1 VNLRSFLR
9 KNSTR
14 LWLGFAVIAS
24 LRLIYEAVTNSTDL
38 HVYWRAAHL
47 WFDGISP
54 YLYDASDRGNVF
66 KYPPW
71 TLPLYFPLGWISWEV
86 TRWVWV
92 FAELFAIGYAIKWLD
107 RAGVN
112 RQINYLIAALYWWT
126 WKGHIYSGQFTIFIL
141 LACLWAVP
149 PEEDR
154 KLSSGKLAFLSI
166 VITSKV
172 YSVFTMFGVFK
183 EMIRP
188 RTIIYS
194 VASVL
199 LLEGLV
205 LAVLR
210 LHGNHTDIIELHR
223 TWVIAARSGAAELGA
238 HVVRGQ
244 GNHSL
249 TAGFLRWFKVDP
261 LDSSKD
267 GYVALLLGCIFSAL
281 WFHFSKS
288 LQRAEQW
295 VGWIGVGMVIHPL
308 LWHHSFVMAFPICA
322 LALDRAI
329 KVRDRLSIVLASLST
344 FFIAI
349 LIPNI
354 FGMTIVTPFELIS
367 SKSWGVIIAGIVL
380 VRCQFLLEAN
390 HHFNPQ
396 GKTS

>member
-1 VNLRSFLR
+1 VNLQAFFK

-14 LWLGFAVIAS
+14 LWLGLAVIAS
-24 LRLIYEAVTNSTDL
+24 LRLILEAVTNSTDL

-47 WFDGISP
+47 WFNGISP

-71 TLPLYFPLGWISWEV
+71 TLPLFFPLGLISWDV

-112 RQINYLIAALYWWT
+112 RQINYLITALYWWT
-126 WKGHIYSGQFTIFIL
+126 WKGHIYSGQFTLFIL

-154 KLSSGKLAFLSI
+154 KLSSGKLAFLLI

-172 YSVFTMFGVFK
+172 YSVFTMFGVFR

-205 LAVLR
+205 LGVLR

-223 TWVIAARSGAAELGA
+223 TWVIAARSGGVELAADL
-238 HVVRGQ
+238 VRGQ

-249 TAGFLRWFKVDP
+249 TAGVLRWLDVDRF
-261 LDSSKD
+261 DSSKD
-267 GYVALLLGCIFSAL
+267 AYVALLLGGLFSTL
-281 WFHFSKS
+281 WFYFSKP
-288 LQRAEQW
+288 LGRAEQW
-295 VGWIGVGMVIHPL
+295 LGWIGVGMVIHPL
-308 LWHHSFVMAFPICA
+308 LWHHSFVMAFPLTA

-329 KVRDRLSIVLASLST
+329 RIRDRASIVMAGMST
-344 FFIAI
+344 FMIAI

-354 FGMTIVTPFELIS
+354 FGMTIVTPFELVS
-367 SKSWGVIIAGIVL
+367 GKSWGIILAGIVL
-380 VRCQFLLEAN
+380 VRCRTLEL
-390 HHFNPQ
+390 
-396 GKTS
+396 KRK

>member
-1 VNLRSFLR
+1 VNIRAFFR

-14 LWLGFAVIAS
+14 LWLVFAIVAS
-24 LRLIYEAVTNSTDL
+24 LRLVYEAVTNSTDL

-47 WFDGISP
+47 WLDGISP
-54 YLYDASDRGNVF
+54 FLYDASDRGNVF

-71 TLPLYFPLGWISWEV
+71 TLPLYLPLGFISWDV

-112 RQINYLIAALYWWT
+112 RQINYVIAALYWWT
-126 WKGHIYSGQFTIFIL
+126 WKGHIYSGQFTLFIL

-149 PEEDR
+149 PQESGPENCKEDR
-154 KLSSGKLAFLSI
+154 KLSPGKLTLLAI
-166 VITSKV
+166 VLTTKV
-172 YSVFTMFGVFK
+172 YSIFTLFGVFK
-183 EMIRP
+183 DMIRP

-194 VASVL
+194 VTSVL

-205 LAVLR
+205 LAILR
-210 LHGNHTDIIELHR
+210 MHGNHTDIIELHR
-223 TWVIAARSGAAELGA
+223 TWIIAAESGAAELGA

-249 TAGFLRWFKVDP
+249 TAGFLRWFNVNP
-261 LDSSKD
+261 LDTSKD
-267 GYVALLLGCIFSAL
+267 GYVALLLGCIFSAI
-281 WFHFSKS
+281 WFHFSKP
-288 LQRAEQW
+288 LARAEQW

-329 KVRDRLSIVLASLST
+329 KAQDRLSIALAWLST
-344 FFIAI
+344 FLIAI

-367 SKSWGVIIAGIVL
+367 SKSWGVILAGFVL
-380 VRCQFLLEAN
+380 VRCAKMKRS
-390 HHFNPQ
+390 HA
-396 GKTS
+396 